1 MIALISND
9 AGGAEFIGRYALK
22 QKEDFCIAA
31 KGPAKK
37 IFFKLFKKKK
47 IINVNKAIKKSDWVL
62 CSTGTSS
69 NYEKNAMINAKKQ
82 KKKLI
87 AYIDHWVEYKK
98 RFLKNN
104 KLIRPD
110 EIWVSDKYA
119 FFEAQKNNFKNIK
132 IKGNPL
138 INDFIRFKNLNS
150 FKSKKNILF
159 LSEPVSIEDR
169 KYYTELKCIK
179 YFIKNLEKLK
189 FKFNK
194 IQIRPHP
201 SENLLKFSKIKK
213 LSSKIFISKKNDIYY
228 DILSND
234 YIIGINTI
242 ALVLGLIANK
252 KVISCIP
259 GIKKCKLPHKNILS
273 FKELINEKR

>member
-1 MIALISND
+1 M
-9 AGGAEFIGRYALK
+9 
-22 QKEDFCIAA
+22 
-31 KGPAKK
+31 
-37 IFFKLFKKKK
+37 
-47 IINVNKAIKKSDWVL
+47 
-62 CSTGTSS
+62 
-69 NYEKNAMINAKKQ
+69 
-82 KKKLI
+82 
-87 AYIDHWVEYKK
+87 
-98 RFLKNN
+98 
-104 KLIRPD
+104 
-110 EIWVSDKYA
+110 
-119 FFEAQKNNFKNIK
+119 
-132 IKGNPL
+132 
-138 INDFIRFKNLNS
+138 
-150 FKSKKNILF
+150 
-159 LSEPVSIEDR
+159 SIEDR